1 MHYGQNVIL
10 LQAKASF
17 LKMQLSVTRT
27 TLILLFLCIQSSLG
41 SLLFAAEPLRLTP
54 GVSVVAGENASLFS
68 QRPLTSLRVYVF
80 RGDAVV
86 PIPFQIDERDRRE
99 RWVLAQGP
107 RPNVDNIP
115 AIFDEND
122 AIVVM
127 NRDLGER
134 GDPTRLPAGATLWG
148 EVRVGSAAAPLGFAY
163 IGVFEQSPSASL
175 PETLP
180 ARYEEATDRVYA
192 ERYALE
198 FQAPFPKHIAFVDKP
213 GDLGVNVV
221 AGVHAVG
228 EVRLLGGLITLHK
241 TDADIQAE
249 LLGYKNGPVRAIRRA
264 RYWIPLPLGFRTT
277 GRVDL
282 LFYRD
287 FVEGSALL
295 KIGIPPRLVLA
306 SGELQAYFDFLRQ
319 DGARVLLAGE
329 TLSEPV
335 DGRMTPAKQALAGRP
350 ARWAALLLPDGRTV
364 VFIVRLEGALQRMEQ
379 HLYFEDIAKPGET
392 GGGRPLFGFQFSR
405 IDRLETGSHRLS
417 VFAYVL
423 DSADSGAIRQV
434 VNVFLSPPEVTSS
447 LIEPPRQ

>member
-1 MHYGQNVIL
+1 ML
-10 LQAKASF
+10 
-17 LKMQLSVTRT
+17 LSVQRT
-27 TLILLFLCIQSSLG
+27 TLLLLLLCVRSSLG
-41 SLLFAAEPLRLTP
+41 SLLSAAEPPRLTP
-54 GVSVVAGENASLFS
+54 GVSIVAGEHASSFL
-68 QRPLTSLRVYVF
+68 QHPLASLRVYVF
-80 RGDAVV
+80 RDGAVV
-86 PIPFQIDERDRRE
+86 SIPFQIDERDRRE
-99 RWVLAQGP
+99 RWVLEQGP
-107 RPNVDNIP
+107 RPNIDNIP
-115 AIFDEND
+115 GIFDEND
-122 AIVVM
+122 ALVIM

-134 GDPTRLPAGATLWG
+134 GDFTRLPAGATLWG
-148 EVRVGSAAAPLGFAY
+148 ELRVGSATEPLGFAY
-163 IGVFEQSPSASL
+163 IGIFEHPPPLYL
-175 PETLP
+175 PETVP

-198 FQAPFPKHIAFVDKP
+198 FQAPLPKHIAFVEKP

-221 AGVHAVG
+221 AGVHVVG

-241 TDADIQAE
+241 TDTDIQAE

-306 SGELQAYFDFLRQ
+306 SGELQTYFDFLRQ
-319 DGARVLLAGE
+319 DGSRVLLEGG

-335 DGRMTPAKQALAGRP
+335 DGHMTPAKQALAGRS
-350 ARWAALLLPDGRTV
+350 ARWAALLLPEGRTV

-379 HLYFEDIAKPGET
+379 HFYFEDVAKLGET
-392 GGGRPLFGFQFSR
+392 GSGRPLFGFQFSR
-405 IDRLETGSHRLS
+405 IDRLETGTHRLS

-423 DSADSGAIRQV
+423 DSVNPEDIHDV
-434 VNVFLSPPEVTSS
+434 VNVFLSPPEVAVSS
-447 LIEPPRQ
+447 IEPPRQ